1 MKAQTM
7 AYHIQDRIKSTSE
20 MWNDETCISIIKPN
34 VDNFSFHNMFFFL
47 LLIEVLLILHIWIF
61 NLINVFWRY
70 AC

>member
-34 VDNFSFHNMFFFL
+34 IDNFSFHNMFFFVAYWSFTD
-47 LLIEVLLILHIWIF
+47 ITHMDI
-61 NLINVFWRY
+61 
-70 AC
+70 